1 MIEALLGAA
10 LRTLL
15 LAALVEFGLRAL
27 RVRHVQLLFAAWT
40 AVLVASLAMPIL
52 QRYTPLTVPVAF
64 ELPTSFALSPGTGG
78 AVPPAAE
85 IATPGVA
92 ISTPTAPP
100 ATSSAVPQ
108 ANSDMGSGVGSD
120 MGSDVGWRLLL
131 TAIYLFVMAAMLLRL
146 VVGLALSWKLLRAAR
161 PVADGWAAGAR
172 VRASAAIAAPVT
184 LGGNILLPADCSD
197 WAPATQRAVLAH
209 ERAHIA
215 GGDFYVLLLS
225 QVNRAL
231 FWFNP
236 LAWWLHRRLA
246 TLAELASDDAA
257 LNALGDPPGYAA
269 VLLDMSRRSGPVLGG
284 VAMARPAT
292 VCRRIERI
300 LAPGDRPAPVNA
312 AKRAAYAL
320 AVAPLAFATAV
331 SAAPP
336 DRAAVAQQREPHT
349 PITIDAKLLDA
360 YAGYYR
366 NPKTGSVM
374 IVTREGD
381 HLLTRRA
388 GNPGVPEYAYTDH
401 DFFLTIVPQQN
412 SFITD
417 ASGAVVRVVHHQNG
431 RTETL
436 DRLSDEDGKRV
447 AADVLAR
454 FEAER
459 APHTEVAIDPKLL
472 DGYVGTYQLNERMV
486 FTVTRDGDKLF
497 ARLTGQQTYQLHPY
511 SDHDFFYTIV
521 AAQLTFVAGADGK
534 ASAVILHQNGRD
546 QTAERV
552 DPGLAQTLDQKMAEE
567 RAPHTAIAIDSHFY
581 DQYVGRYLN
590 DKFEI
595 TVSREGNQL
604 FVQATGF
611 GRYPIYPY
619 TEHDFFGTIA
629 PVQFSF
635 VANGNDKATQ
645 LIRHR
650 FGEDAVLNRVE

>member
-15 LAALVEFGLRAL
+15 LAALVELGLRAL

-64 ELPTSFALSPGTGG
+64 DLPALFTDSPVAGG

-92 ISTPTAPP
+92 MSAPTALA
-100 ATSSAVPQ
+100 ATSSYAVPL
-108 ANSDMGSGVGSD
+108 AHGDMS
-120 MGSDVGWRLLL
+120 WRPLL
-131 TAIYLFVMAAMLLRL
+131 TAIYLLVMAAMLLRL
-146 VVGLALSWKLLRAAR
+146 AIGLALSWKLLRAAR
-161 PVADGWAAGAR
+161 PIADGWAAGAR

-184 LGGNILLPADCSD
+184 LAGSILLPADCND
-197 WAPATQRAVLAH
+197 WTPATQRAVLAH

-236 LAWWLHRRLA
+236 LAWWLQRRLA

-257 LNALGDPPGYAA
+257 LDALGDAPAYAA

-292 VCRRIERI
+292 VHRRIERI
-300 LAPGDRPAPVNA
+300 LALSDRLAPVNT

-349 PITIDAKLLDA
+349 PIAIDAKLLDA

-381 HLLTRRA
+381 HLLTHRA
-388 GNPGVPEYAYTDH
+388 GNPAVPEYAYTDH
-401 DFFLTIVPQQN
+401 DFFLTIAPQQN

-417 ASGAVVRVVHHQNG
+417 ASGAVVRVVHHQMG
-431 RTETL
+431 QTETL
-436 DRLSDEDGKRV
+436 DRLSTEEGER
-447 AADVLAR
+447 AAAEVLAR

-459 APHTEVAIDPKLL
+459 ATHTEITIDPKLL

-497 ARLTGQQTYQLHPY
+497 ARLTGQQTFQLHPY

-534 ASAVILHQNGRD
+534 ATAVILHQNGRD

-552 DPGLAQTLDQKMAEE
+552 DPGLAQTLDEKMAEE

-604 FVQATGF
+604 FLQATGF
-611 GRYPIYPY
+611 GRYPVYPY
-619 TEHDFFGTIA
+619 TDHDFFATIIPA
-629 PVQFSF
+629 QFTF
-635 VANGNDKATQ
+635 VANGSDKATQ

-650 FGEDAVLNRVE
+650 FGKDAVLNRVE